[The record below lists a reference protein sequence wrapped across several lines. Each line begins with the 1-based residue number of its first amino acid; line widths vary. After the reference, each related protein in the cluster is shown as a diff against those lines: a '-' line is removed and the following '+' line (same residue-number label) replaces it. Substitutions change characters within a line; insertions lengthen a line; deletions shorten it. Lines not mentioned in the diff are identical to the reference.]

1 MDYFVYTD
9 GACSNN
15 GRSNAR
21 AGLGVYF
28 SEGDARNLSKSVV
41 GKQTNNT
48 AELSAVVE
56 AYHLIHEDLKAG
68 KKIGL
73 VTDSEYVLKCVGS
86 YGEKCERVGWKKKK
100 PIPNVELLKEV
111 YLLYK
116 DSGVEFIHIDAHT
129 GRQDVHSLGNEGA
142 DKLAVAA
149 IGGKQDSDGSHR
161 DGGGGSGVGVGGE
174 RVYLNVPYAKKQ
186 HAKSLGAKW
195 DSKKKKWY
203 SMKVNNRL
211 EDLVKVY

>member
-9 GACSNN
+9 GACINN
-15 GRSNAR
+15 GRANAR

-28 SEGDARNLSKSVV
+28 SEGDVRNLSKSVI

-48 AELSAVVE
+48 AELSAVLE
-56 AYHLIHEDLKAG
+56 AYYIIQADLKVG

-100 PIPNVELLKEV
+100 PIPNVELLKKV

-116 DSGVEFIHIDAHT
+116 DSGVKFIHIDAHT
-129 GRQDVHSLGNEGA
+129 GYQDVHSLGNEGA

-149 IGGKQDSDGSHR
+149 IGDEQDGKKNKTHAKD
-161 DGGGGSGVGVGGE
+161 
-174 RVYLNVPYAKKQ
+174 RVYLNVSYAKKE
-186 HAKSLGAKW
+186 HAKALGAKW

-203 SMKVNNRL
+203 SMKMNDNL
-211 EDLVKVY
+211 KELVMMY

>member
-15 GRSNAR
+15 GCAKSR

-28 SEGDARNLSKSVV
+28 SEGDVRNLSKSVV

-56 AYHLIHEDLKAG
+56 AYYLIQDDLKMG

-86 YGEKCERVGWKKKK
+86 YGEKCERLGWKKKK
-100 PIPNVELLKEV
+100 PIPNIELLKEA

-149 IGGKQDSDGSHR
+149 IGGKQDVGESKR
-161 DGGGGSGVGVGGE
+161 GGGDSGS
-174 RVYLNVPYAKKQ
+174 RVYLNVSYAKKD

-195 DSKKKKWY
+195 DPKKKKWY
-203 SMKVNNRL
+203 SMKENNSL
-211 EDLVKVY
+211 NTLIKLY

>member
-9 GACSNN
+9 GACSHN
-15 GRSNAR
+15 GRANAR

-28 SEGDARNLSKSVV
+28 GEGDARNLSKPVV
-41 GKQTNNT
+41 GKQTNNV
-48 AELSAVVE
+48 AELSAVIE
-56 AYHLIHEDLKAG
+56 AYYLIQEDLVAG

-73 VTDSEYVLKCVGS
+73 VTDSEYVLKCVGT

-100 PIPNVELLKEV
+100 PIPNVELLKKA

-129 GRQDVHSLGNEGA
+129 GCQDVHSLGNEGA
-142 DKLAVAA
+142 DRLAVAA
-149 IGGKQDSDGSHR
+149 IGGKQD
-161 DGGGGSGVGVGGE
+161 GGGSCGGGS
-174 RVYLNVPYAKKQ
+174 RGNGGDRDTKVYLNVSYANKE

-195 DSKKKKWY
+195 DPKKKKWY
-203 SMKVNNRL
+203 SMKTNDNL
-211 EDLVKVY
+211 DELVKEY

>member
-15 GRSNAR
+15 GRANAR

-28 SEGDARNLSKSVV
+28 SEGDTRNLSKLVV

-48 AELSAVVE
+48 AELSAVLE
-56 AYHLIHEDLKAG
+56 AYHLIQEDLKAG
-68 KKIGL
+68 KNIGV

-129 GRQDVHSLGNEGA
+129 GRQDAHSLGNEGA

-149 IGGKQDSDGSHR
+149 IGGHQDGKKNKTAAD
-161 DGGGGSGVGVGGE
+161 D
-174 RVYLNVPYAKKQ
+174 RVYLNVPYAKKE

-195 DSKKKKWY
+195 DPKKKKWY
-203 SMKVNNRL
+203 SMKTNDNL
-211 EDLVKVY
+211 EELTKIY

>member
-9 GACSNN
+9 GACTNN
-15 GRSNAR
+15 GRANAR

-28 SEGDARNLSKSVV
+28 GEGDARNLSKSVV

-48 AELSAVVE
+48 AELSAVLE
-56 AYHLIHEDLKAG
+56 AYYLIQEDLEAG
-68 KKIGL
+68 KKICV

-86 YGEKCERVGWKKKK
+86 YGEKCERIGWKKKK
-100 PIPNVELLKEV
+100 PIPNVELLKKV

-129 GRQDVHSLGNEGA
+129 GHQDVHSLGNEQA

-149 IGGKQDSDGSHR
+149 IGGQQ
-161 DGGGGSGVGVGGE
+161 
-174 RVYLNVPYAKKQ
+174 A
-186 HAKSLGAKW
+186 
-195 DSKKKKWY
+195 
-203 SMKVNNRL
+203 
-211 EDLVKVY
+211 

>member
-1 MDYFVYTD
+1 M
-9 GACSNN
+9 
-15 GRSNAR
+15 
-21 AGLGVYF
+21 
-28 SEGDARNLSKSVV
+28 
-41 GKQTNNT
+41 
-48 AELSAVVE
+48 
-56 AYHLIHEDLKAG
+56 KAG

-149 IGGKQDSDGSHR
+149 IGGKQDSGGSHR
-161 DGGGGSGVGVGGE
+161 DGGGGVGVGGE

-195 DSKKKKWY
+195 DPKKKKWY

>member
-15 GRSNAR
+15 GRANSS

-28 SEGDARNLSKSVV
+28 SEGDVRNLSKSVV

-56 AYHLIHEDLKAG
+56 AYYLIQDDLKMG

-86 YGEKCERVGWKKKK
+86 YGEKCERLGWKKKK
-100 PIPNVELLKEV
+100 PIPNIELLKEA

-149 IGGKQDSDGSHR
+149 IGGKQDVGGSKR
-161 DGGGGSGVGVGGE
+161 GGGDSGS
-174 RVYLNVPYAKKQ
+174 RVYLNVSYAKKD

-195 DSKKKKWY
+195 DPKKKKWY
-203 SMKVNNRL
+203 SMKENNSL
-211 EDLVKVY
+211 NTLINLY

>member
-15 GRSNAR
+15 GRANAR

-28 SEGDARNLSKSVV
+28 SAGDARNLSKSVV

-56 AYHLIHEDLKAG
+56 AYYLIQEDLKAG

-86 YGEKCERVGWKKKK
+86 YGEKCERLEWKKKK

-116 DSGVEFIHIDAHT
+116 DSGVKFIHIDAHT
-129 GRQDVHSLGNEGA
+129 GSQDVHSLGNEGA
-142 DKLAVAA
+142 DRLAVAA
-149 IGGKQDSDGSHR
+149 IGGKQDSKGDR
-161 DGGGGSGVGVGGE
+161 GGGCDNRE
-174 RVYLNVPYAKKQ
+174 RVYLNVPYAKKE

-195 DSKKKKWY
+195 DPKKKKWY